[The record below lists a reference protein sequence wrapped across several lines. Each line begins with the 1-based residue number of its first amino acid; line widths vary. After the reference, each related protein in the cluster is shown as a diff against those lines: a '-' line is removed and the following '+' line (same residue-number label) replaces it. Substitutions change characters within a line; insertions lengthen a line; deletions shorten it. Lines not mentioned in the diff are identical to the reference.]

1 MPKTKTTR
9 ATDKTSTKSSTQSS
23 QKTKKIIKRKA
34 APTKAAKSASKPTS
48 TKKWPAQSPVAKKKP
63 MVGAGTKH
71 IGTPKFSNEFA
82 EICLCPGDPLRAKF
96 IADNFLTNC
105 KLIQ

>member
-1 MPKTKTTR
+1 MPKTTTTR
-9 ATDKTSTKSSTQSS
+9 TTDKISTKSSTQSS
-23 QKTKKIIKRKA
+23 QKTKKIVKGKP
-34 APTKAAKSASKPTS
+34 APTKAAKSASKPS
-48 TKKWPAQSPVAKKKP
+48 ATKKWPAQSPVAKKP